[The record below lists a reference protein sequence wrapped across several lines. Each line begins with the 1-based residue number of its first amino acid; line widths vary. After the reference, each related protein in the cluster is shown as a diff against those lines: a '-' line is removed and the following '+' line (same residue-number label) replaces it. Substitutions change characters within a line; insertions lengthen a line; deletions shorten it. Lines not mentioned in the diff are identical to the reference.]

1 MRKTKKEKRRNF
13 QNYGWYLCGAC
24 DRSSCRIVVHYNTQL
39 SLSLSLSLRLLS
51 PIHPSSLSLSLS
63 LSLAVLLCY
72 YKKSNSKNMQTK
84 VQMTHIYSSSSER
97 KRASL
102 FTTQTFNCA
111 ALSTIAFLFNAE
123 TLWAISAQYFLLCI
137 NKRSKSLTFLTTNFK
152 KPFGKTCLAFL
163 AVP

>member
-39 SLSLSLSLRLLS
+39 SLSLSLSVYCLQYTRLL
-51 PIHPSSLSLSLS
+51 SLSLSLS

>member
-13 QNYGWYLCGAC
+13 RYGWYLCGAC

-39 SLSLSLSLRLLS
+39 SLSLRLLS
-51 PIHPSSLSLSLS
+51 PIHPSSLSLS

>member
-13 QNYGWYLCGAC
+13 RYGWYLCGAC

-39 SLSLSLSLRLLS
+39 SLSLSLSLS
-51 PIHPSSLSLSLS
+51 PSTVSNTPVFSLSLS

>member
-1 MRKTKKEKRRNF
+1 MNEKNQKRKKTKLSLH
-13 QNYGWYLCGAC
+13 LCGAC

-39 SLSLSLSLRLLS
+39 SLSLSVYCLQYTRLLF
-51 PIHPSSLSLSLS
+51 LSLSLS

>member
-39 SLSLSLSLRLLS
+39 SLSLSLRLLS

-63 LSLAVLLCY
+63 LSLSRAVLICY

>member
-1 MRKTKKEKRRNF
+1 
-13 QNYGWYLCGAC
+13 
-24 DRSSCRIVVHYNTQL
+24 
-39 SLSLSLSLRLLS
+39 
-51 PIHPSSLSLSLS
+51 
-63 LSLAVLLCY
+63 
-72 YKKSNSKNMQTK
+72 MQTK

>member
-1 MRKTKKEKRRNF
+1 MKRKRKFYKRVKLFFIVTR
-13 QNYGWYLCGAC
+13 
-24 DRSSCRIVVHYNTQL
+24 RIVIYIHITKHNFL
-39 SLSLSLSLRLLS
+39 SLSLSLYSLTLS
-51 PIHPSSLSLSLS
+51 YSLSLSLCFTK
-63 LSLAVLLCY
+63 LLLQKIY
-72 YKKSNSKNMQTK
+72 ISKKNE
-84 VQMTHIYSSSSER
+84 HIYSSSSER